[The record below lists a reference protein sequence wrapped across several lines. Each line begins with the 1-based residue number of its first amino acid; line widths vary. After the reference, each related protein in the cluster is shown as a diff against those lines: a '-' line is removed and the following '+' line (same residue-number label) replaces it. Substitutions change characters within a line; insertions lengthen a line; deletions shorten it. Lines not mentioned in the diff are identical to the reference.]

1 MPLRPEPDASHAAWF
16 ATSKKPWTQ
25 LCTLGPSGFE
35 KYGRL
40 FHPLPEGADEH
51 DPDDLVNVEGHL
63 DESHLKR
70 LLALL
75 ARHTNTPDDCFFGLW
90 DGFGNL
96 HGSPAVGFFHTG
108 KGKGPDVP
116 PAFPPEFLNGPRVE
130 IPNRS
135 YLLFRGPLGE
145 AGRWG
150 AADLAPGHR
159 RPINSPN
166 LMWPFDR
173 AWFVASEID
182 VPWTGMAG
190 SSELLEELMADSV
203 LDAELVDLTSKV
215 PYWRH
220 P

>member
-1 MPLRPEPDASHAAWF
+1 MPLRPEPDVSQAAWF
-16 ATSKKPWTQ
+16 AASKAPWTQ

-51 DPDDLVNVEGHL
+51 DPDELVNLEGHL
-63 DESHLKR
+63 DDNPLER
-70 LLALL
+70 LRTLL

-90 DGFGNL
+90 DGFGDL
-96 HGSPAVGFFHTG
+96 YGSPSVGFFRTG
-108 KGKGPDVP
+108 VGKRPDVP
-116 PAFPPEFLNGPRVE
+116 PAFPAEVLNGPRVE

-135 YLLFRGPLGE
+135 YLLFRGPLNE

-150 AADLAPGHR
+150 AADLAPGHPR
-159 RPINSPN
+159 RINSPN
-166 LMWPFDR
+166 LMWPRDR
-173 AWFVASEID
+173 AWFMASEID
-182 VPWTGMAG
+182 MPWTGLAG
-190 SSELLEELMADSV
+190 SAELLEEVMADD
-203 LDAELVDLTSKV
+203 LFDTELVDLTAKV

>member
-1 MPLRPEPDASHAAWF
+1 MPLHPEPDTSHAAWF
-16 ATSKKPWTQ
+16 TTSKAPWTQ
-25 LCTLGPSGFE
+25 LCSLGPGGFE
-35 KYGRL
+35 KYGRI

-51 DPDDLVNVEGHL
+51 DPDELVNVEGHL

-70 LLALL
+70 LLPLL
-75 ARHTNTPDDCFFGLW
+75 ARHTRTPDDCFFGLW
-90 DGFGNL
+90 DGFGDL

-135 YLLFRGPLGE
+135 YLLFRGPLAE

-150 AADLAPGHR
+150 AADLAPGHP

-166 LMWPFDR
+166 LMWPSDH

-182 VPWTGMAG
+182 VPWTGVAG
-190 SSELLEELMADSV
+190 SPELLAEFMADSV
-203 LDAELVDLTSKV
+203 LDAELVDPTSKV
-215 PYWRH
+215 PHWRH